1 MKKWYFGPLAELATR
16 VAKLPKLKDMAV
28 AAAWALQYPGTD
40 RFDEVA
46 SFGNVDEF
54 LRIFHALL
62 LWFISAS

>member
-1 MKKWYFGPLAELATR
+1 
-16 VAKLPKLKDMAV
+16 MAV